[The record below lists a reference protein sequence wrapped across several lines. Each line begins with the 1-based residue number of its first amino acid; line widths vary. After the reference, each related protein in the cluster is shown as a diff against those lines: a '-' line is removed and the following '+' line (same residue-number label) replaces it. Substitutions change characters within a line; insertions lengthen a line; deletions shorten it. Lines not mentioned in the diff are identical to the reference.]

1 VPKPPVTSDDIALL
15 ALYNKRIKAI
25 NQRYLVL
32 VFAFAFTVIALLG
45 LFLRE
50 QTDRASTHKVT
61 QAAITSNQSQ
71 IKMLACTFVT
81 NYPSSASPVIAAL
94 RTKYNC
100 PPFKAP
106 KSPTISPTSLPPGV
120 MSSLPPSLIFLPNQ
134 PNTKETIPAAT
145 PAVSKKPTVKAS
157 TTPRPV
163 KTTAKP
169 VASASPS
176 KICVT
181 ASLGILSPA
190 PVCLP

>member
-32 VFAFAFTVIALLG
+32 VFGFAFTVIAILS

-61 QAAITSNQSQ
+61 QTAIASNQSQ

-120 MSSLPPSLIFLPNQ
+120 MSSLPPSLIFLLNQ
-134 PNTKETIPAAT
+134 PNTTETIPAAT

-157 TTPRPV
+157 TTPRTV